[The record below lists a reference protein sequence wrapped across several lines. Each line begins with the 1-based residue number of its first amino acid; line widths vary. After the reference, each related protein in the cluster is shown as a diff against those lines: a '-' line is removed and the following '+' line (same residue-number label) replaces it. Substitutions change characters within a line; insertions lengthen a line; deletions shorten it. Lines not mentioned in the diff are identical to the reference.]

1 MMEESNNSELQKEC
15 CGQNS
20 GGCCSKQSGEPRSK
34 LQSYNW
40 LEDIPGGFNDFDLRI
55 PAKDSTKIVRTF
67 LSK

>member
-40 LEDIPGGFNDFDLRI
+40 LEDIPGGFNDFE
-55 PAKDSTKIVRTF
+55 IVEVSFKNTR
-67 LSK
+67 KGY